1 MQSAHRAARAPP
13 PTTQPAGSVVAYKVQ
28 PGHAGLAR
36 EEVRFALGALHGE
49 RLDPQKRLEQRVEVL
64 QIPVRI
70 PCARARAVGPRA
82 PPAEAAATGL
92 SAKRFDTAWDGDSPS
107 TCGWSVARCTEAG
120 LKLVLQCVRSGLVE
134 HKVRRGGRAPRER
147 AERALVDRRR
157 VDRHLPAGVSAP
169 HDPAARRRPRVS
181 ARGGAR
187 PGVEARPGVRL
198 VQT

>member
-1 MQSAHRAARAPP
+1 M
-13 PTTQPAGSVVAYKVQ
+13 Q

-120 LKLVLQCVRSGLVE
+120 LKLVLRHYAPILTHRRFHLRRFMSEVLGYVLRKAPLNMTNDCIAAVVDILGPQVAAVGCSVTD
-134 HKVRRGGRAPRER
+134 KVRVC
-147 AERALVDRRR
+147 AL
-157 VDRHLPAGVSAP
+157 
-169 HDPAARRRPRVS
+169 
-181 ARGGAR
+181 
-187 PGVEARPGVRL
+187 
-198 VQT
+198 